1 LLQLS
6 VLLLIPLFLLSMG
19 SFVEYKVIYHFTQEN
34 QVEYGILVE
43 RVDRIFGN
51 GSMLFNLTTGNLNQS
66 IYMPSSLVLDNFTS
80 PHYFL
85 WVPRPGERE
94 IYRGIQFTLLNET
107 DGLFVYMGQQELD
120 GISVVQ
126 YLFVN
131 SSGVP
136 SREVFIQVGNNG
148 QIVSEVT
155 YTLISSNLVDQHD
168 TLSLPN
174 LSQCTDC
181 ISGSIHI
188 SPSGL
193 YRSLD
198 TLIIGL
204 GVISTITI
212 LLLRKKK
219 LNVLPFSSQL

>member
-1 LLQLS
+1 
-6 VLLLIPLFLLSMG
+6 MG

-120 GISVVQ
+120 RHQ
-126 YLFVN
+126 W
-131 SSGVP
+131 SS
-136 SREVFIQVGNNG
+136 
-148 QIVSEVT
+148 
-155 YTLISSNLVDQHD
+155 ISSL
-168 TLSLPN
+168 TPLE
-174 LSQCTDC
+174 
-181 ISGSIHI
+181 
-188 SPSGL
+188 SPVGRCS
-193 YRSLD
+193 YRSE
-198 TLIIGL
+198 
-204 GVISTITI
+204 ITD
-212 LLLRKKK
+212 R
-219 LNVLPFSSQL
+219 